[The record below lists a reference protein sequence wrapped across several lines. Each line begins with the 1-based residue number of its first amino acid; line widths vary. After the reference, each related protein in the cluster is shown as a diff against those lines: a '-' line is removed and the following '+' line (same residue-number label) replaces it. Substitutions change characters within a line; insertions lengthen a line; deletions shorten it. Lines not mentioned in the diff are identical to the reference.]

1 MLPEIDLDD
10 GVAGLPSQI
19 QWAPVHM
26 PPDQRDFQPVELH
39 LVQTCRYKHKDCVE
53 CGKAKSNPVHQKKRI
68 QAGDGHAYKRTM
80 GCARCGRL
88 KKDDAHLEVVPSLRM
103 LGSGDQHTY
112 IAMKERLEEAF
123 TAVLDASGLPRGLA
137 GVTVEAMVIIGDK
150 QKRDEG
156 NVRFFLE
163 KALGDALVAGGWL
176 EDDQFYP
183 ERMYSFGQIQAQYDP
198 DVVAELRLMIF
209 PG

>member
-1 MLPEIDLDD
+1 MLVPEGRRVPAL
-10 GVAGLPSQI
+10 
-19 QWAPVHM
+19 
-26 PPDQRDFQPVELH
+26 RPVELV
-39 LVQTCRYKHKDCVE
+39 LTQTCRFKHKDCAE
-53 CGKAKSNPVHQKKRI
+53 CGKAKSNRAHRKKD
-68 QAGDGHAYKRTM
+68 GDHPYKRTM

-103 LGSGDQHTY
+103 LGSGDPRTY
-112 IAMKERLEEAF
+112 MAMKERLEEAF
-123 TAVLDASGLPRGLA
+123 TEALDESGLPRGLE
-137 GVTVEAMVIIGDK
+137 GVTVEAMVTIGDRS
-150 QKRDEG
+150 KRDEG

-183 ERMYSFGQIQAQYDP
+183 VRRYSFGQIQAQHDP
-198 DVVAELRLMIF
+198 GVVAELRLMIF